1 MKIPVNRIFNAKALS
16 NSEPNSNNIGLAKTN
31 KNINTGKENI
41 KKYTLRKIDK
51 ILSFLKY
58 FY

>member
-41 KKYTLRKIDK
+41 KI
-51 ILSFLKY
+51 Y
-58 FY
+58 FEED